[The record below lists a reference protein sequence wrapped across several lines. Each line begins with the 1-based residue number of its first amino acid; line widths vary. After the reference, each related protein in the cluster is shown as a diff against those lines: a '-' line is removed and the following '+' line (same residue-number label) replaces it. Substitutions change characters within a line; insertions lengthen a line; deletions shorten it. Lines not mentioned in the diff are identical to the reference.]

1 MVTLFTGKANQIRAT
16 LRKELVIMKDT
27 IKYVGLDVSK
37 EKIAVAIAD
46 EGRDEPRYWGMIP
59 NTPESIRKL
68 VKKLGEK
75 ENLRV
80 CYEAGPTGY
89 GLYRVFLSLG
99 IECEVIAPSLIPKKP
114 GERIKTDRRDSIKLA
129 KLFRAGELTSIYVPT
144 EDDEALR
151 DLVRAREDAKEDELR
166 AKHRLSK
173 FLLRN
178 DIHPPFKGKKWTR
191 RYREWLNTL
200 KFERSTSKAVFQ
212 EYLHHLHEVEQ
223 RVKRLEEEIKLQ
235 SIEGYHAPMIQAL
248 QSLRGIATITATSL
262 VAEIGSFKRFDSPKK
277 LMSYVGLIPS
287 ESSSGEIRRQGN
299 ITKTGNRHVRRL
311 LVEAAWSYRFPPA
324 IKGDLKKR
332 LEGQLPN
339 VQMISWKA
347 QNRLHKKYFRLL
359 SRGKS
364 FGKALTAV
372 ARELAG
378 FIWAVTQEIENN
390 TIAK

>member
-1 MVTLFTGKANQIRAT
+1 
-16 LRKELVIMKDT
+16 MKDT
-27 IKYVGLDVSK
+27 LKYVGLDVSK

-59 NTPESIRKL
+59 NTAESIRKL

-89 GLYRVFLSLG
+89 GLYRVFLSIG

-129 KLFRAGELTSIYVPT
+129 KLFRAGELTSVYVPT

-178 DIHPPFKGKKWTR
+178 DINPPFKGKKWTR

-200 KFERSTSKAVFQ
+200 KFERSTSKVVFQ

-262 VAEIGSFKRFDSPKK
+262 VAEIGSFKRFASPKK

-324 IKGDLKKR
+324 LKGDLKKR
-332 LEGQLPN
+332 QEGQLPS
-339 VQMISWKA
+339 VQTISWKA

-359 SRGKS
+359 SRGKVA
-364 FGKALTAV
+364 GKAITAV

-390 TIAK
+390 SIVK